1 MADTSWKLEYAAR
14 EYAIQKGEEL
24 AGTNGFTTYPV
35 DPFVLLRHERQ
46 LIHAEG
52 DDFGDLFDGR
62 LSYVGPRFLL
72 CYNTK
77 YNAWPK
83 RGPHHPKVRFTI
95 AHELG
100 HYYLDNHQRYLVQQ
114 KKPHGSLSEFESR
127 SRVEREADCFA
138 AGLLMPK
145 CLLGPRV
152 NCELDAT
159 VDTIKAAATDFDVS
173 LTGMMV
179 RWTQVSHFPCATLC
193 IRDGLIQWGF
203 VSEAFR
209 KAGFWRAKRGQPSTS
224 RHGGAFLNANGSL
237 TAYREGAGR
246 GFSTDWIESDGK
258 RVAVDEFYVV
268 IPYSRCVMIFLA
280 ADEED
285 LPRRWEDEDD

>member
-1 MADTSWKLEYAAR
+1 MADASWKLEYAAR
-14 EYAIQKGEEL
+14 ERATQKGEEL
-24 AGTNGFTTYPV
+24 ADANGITSYPV
-35 DPFVLLRHERQ
+35 DPFLILSNERH

-52 DDFGDLFDGR
+52 DDFGDAFDGR

-83 RGPHHPKVRFTI
+83 RGLHHSKVRFTI

-100 HYYLDNHQRYLVQQ
+100 HYYLDNHRQYLVQQ
-114 KKPHGSLSEFESR
+114 KKPHGSLSEFESH

-138 AGLLMPK
+138 SGLLMPTR
-145 CLLGPRV
+145 LLRARV

-159 VDTIKAAATDFDVS
+159 VDTIKSAAADFDVS

-179 RWTQVSHFPCATLC
+179 RWTQISDFPCAALC
-193 IRDGLIQWGF
+193 IRNRLIQWGF

-209 KAGFWRAKRGQPSTS
+209 TAGFWRARQKQKPTSKQGQ
-224 RHGGAFLNANGSL
+224 AFLASHSSL
-237 TAYREGAGR
+237 TRYAEGNGQ

-258 RVAVDEFYVV
+258 RVPVDEFYVV
-268 IPYSRCVMIFLA
+268 IPYSQCVLVFLTA
-280 ADEED
+280 
-285 LPRRWEDEDD
+285 DEDDLPKQWRDADY